1 MPNASSEAPHS
12 QLTSL
17 FEETKLGDLRIAN
30 RVVMP
35 ALTRCRAAP
44 DGTITKDQVEYYEKR
59 ASAGMMVTEPS
70 AVSPFAHGYG
80 KAPGLYDPKHAEGWK
95 LVTSAVHAKGGT
107 IVAQLWHTGRMSHSS
122 FLPADG
128 RIVAPSSIRVGE
140 EADKTDAGVKALGVQ
155 AKDGSWQVHE
165 VPHEL
170 SVAEVEGIVED
181 FGKAAALAVSAG
193 FDGIE
198 IHAGGGYLIDTFLQS
213 ATNLR
218 KVRFPTRHALDKNLA
233 RSSSI
238 PCSPHPKPL
247 SPALTCFRLLL
258 LLCPQD
264 KYGGDAT
271 KRATFLLDILKRVSR
286 ELPLSRVGVRLTP
299 NSGFNGMGA
308 ADNGAS
314 YATIVTLLE
323 ALGATSGS
331 GLAYL
336 HVQDGIGKPGSM
348 PSFYG
353 KISSDGFHKKGAAV
367 TLKDLRPLFSGG
379 LIGNGTYTAE
389 TADAAIAA
397 GIATAVSFG
406 RYFIGNADV
415 VERLRAGQD
424 LAPPPP
430 NEAWFGASTKQG
442 VSPAW
447 GYTDLAPLK
456 QRTKVLH
463 MLGSPASDYYEQL
476 STMYAQGCV
485 NSCGPTCADDY
496 EFVFAIVHADGPS
509 WSFPTSLE
517 PSAIAKAPRVP
528 ISEGLLHLAALKA
541 DVAQSHMFCV
551 QGVSTYRAILDMLGV
566 PFIGGSVDAMTLTTH
581 KGRSKAVAAAAGVP
595 CAASETLRAGD
606 KPTLSFP
613 YIVKPCSEDNSM
625 GISVVRDASQVD
637 AALAEA
643 FTFDDEVLCEAFV
656 PPGREIRFAV
666 LETGEVDA
674 NGTPKLVALPGVE
687 YFMSEEKPI
696 RTSNDK
702 LTADKSGKLT
712 FSKPARACP
721 ANIDPTLQAKLV
733 DAATKAHFALGCRDY
748 SLYDFRIDPEGN
760 PFFLGTRITSPSRAA
775 SGSRGPLR
783 AACVPVAHRLW
794 PKLTAFA
801 LSHAVCPSLAEASL
815 FCCFAANSVISMMA
829 DATGRPD
836 LEHQRLFKTLL
847 ARALERKPESREAGG
862 IVQALGSKQKK
873 QKVAGGA

>member
-44 DGTITKDQVEYYEKR
+44 DGTITKDQVEYYEAR
-59 ASAGMMVTEPS
+59 ASAGMIVTEPS

-95 LVTSAVHAKGGT
+95 LVTSAVHAKGST

-155 AKDGSWQVHE
+155 AKDGSWQKHE
-165 VPHEL
+165 VPHKL

-218 KVRFPTRHALDKNLA
+218 K
-233 RSSSI
+233 
-238 PCSPHPKPL
+238 
-247 SPALTCFRLLL
+247 
-258 LLCPQD
+258 D

-353 KISSDGFHKKGAAV
+353 QISSDGFHKQGAAV
-367 TLKDLRPLFSGG
+367 TLKDLRPIFSGG

-389 TADAAIAA
+389 TADAAIAS

-424 LAPPPP
+424 LAPLPP

-551 QGVSTYRAILDMLGV
+551 QGVSTYRSILDMLGV

-581 KGRSKAVAAAAGVP
+581 KGRSKAVVAAAGVP

-748 SLYDFRIDPEGN
+748 SLYDFRIDPAGN
-760 PFFLGTRITSPSRAA
+760 PFFL
-775 SGSRGPLR
+775 
-783 AACVPVAHRLW
+783 
-794 PKLTAFA
+794 
-801 LSHAVCPSLAEASL
+801 EASL

-862 IVQALGSKQKK
+862 IVQAMGSKQKK

>member
-1 MPNASSEAPHS
+1 MTDVSTDPANT
-12 QLTSL
+12 QLTAL
-17 FEETKLGDLRIAN
+17 FEGTKFGELSIKNRII
-30 RVVMP
+30 MP

-44 DGTITKDQVEYYEKR
+44 DGTITSDQVEYYTSR
-59 ASAGMMVTEPS
+59 ATAGMIVTEPS
-70 AVSPFAHGYG
+70 AVSPFAHGYS
-80 KAPGLYDPKHAEGWK
+80 KAPGLNEPKHAQGWK
-95 LVTSAVHAKGGT
+95 LVTSAVHEKGGT

-122 FLPADG
+122 FIPADG
-128 RIVAPSSIRVGE
+128 RIVAPSPIRVGE
-140 EADKTDAGVKALGVQ
+140 EPDKTGEGVKALGVQ
-155 AKDGSWQVHE
+155 AKDGSWQAHE

-170 SVAEVEGIVED
+170 TIAEVEDIVED

-198 IHAGGGYLIDTFLQS
+198 VHAGGGYLIDTFLQS

-218 KVRFPTRHALDKNLA
+218 K
-233 RSSSI
+233 
-238 PCSPHPKPL
+238 
-247 SPALTCFRLLL
+247 
-258 LLCPQD
+258 D

-271 KRATFLLDILKRVSR
+271 QRATFLLDILKRVSR
-286 ELPLSRVGVRLTP
+286 EMPLSRVGVRLTP

-308 ADNGAS
+308 GDNAAS
-314 YATIVTLLE
+314 YATIVKLLE
-323 ALGATSGS
+323 ALGASAGC

-353 KISSDGFHKKGAAV
+353 KISSDGFHKQGQPV
-367 TLKDLRPLFSGG
+367 TLHDLRPIFSGA

-389 TADAAIAA
+389 SAAQAISSGVAS
-397 GIATAVSFG
+397 AVSFG
-406 RYFIGNADV
+406 RYFLGNTDV
-415 VERLRAGQD
+415 VGKLAAGQD
-424 LAPPPP
+424 LAPAPS
-430 NEAWFGASTKQG
+430 NEAWFGASTKPG
-442 VSPAW
+442 VSPSW
-447 GYTDLAPLK
+447 GYTDLKPLK
-456 QRTKVLH
+456 QRVKVLH

-476 STMYAQGCV
+476 STMYARGCV
-485 NSCGPTCADDY
+485 NSCGPTCADEY
-496 EFVFAIVHADGPS
+496 EFVFAVVHADGPS
-509 WSFPTSLE
+509 WSFPPSLE

-528 ISEGLLHLAALKA
+528 ISEGLLQLASLKA

-551 QGVSTYRAILDMLGV
+551 QGVSTYRAILDMLSV

-581 KGRSKAVAAAAGVP
+581 KGRSKAVVKAAGVP

-606 KPTLSFP
+606 KPTLAFP

-625 GISVVRDASQVD
+625 GISVVRDASQVE

-643 FTFDDEVLCEAFV
+643 FAFDDEVLCEAFV

-666 LETGEVDA
+666 LETGEYDS

-702 LTADKSGKLT
+702 LTADPKSGKLT

-721 ANIDPTLQAKLV
+721 ASIDPTLQAKLV

-760 PFFLGTRITSPSRAA
+760 PFFL
-775 SGSRGPLR
+775 
-783 AACVPVAHRLW
+783 
-794 PKLTAFA
+794 
-801 LSHAVCPSLAEASL
+801 EASL
-815 FCCFAANSVISMMA
+815 FCCFAANSVIAMMA
-829 DATGRPD
+829 DATGRPE
-836 LEHQRLFKTLL
+836 LEHQTLFKALL
-847 ARALERKPESREAGG
+847 ARALERKPESREAGTG
-862 IVQALGSKQKK
+862 LVQALGSKQKK
-873 QKVAGGA
+873 QRIAGGA

>member
-1 MPNASSEAPHS
+1 MTNASSDAPNS

-17 FEETKLGDLRIAN
+17 FKETTLGDLRIAN

-35 ALTRCRAAP
+35 ALTRCRSAQ
-44 DGTITKDQVEYYEKR
+44 DGTITNDQIEYYAAR
-59 ASAGMMVTEPS
+59 ASAGMIVTEPS
-70 AVSPFAHGYG
+70 AVSPFAHGYS

-95 LVTSAVHAKGGT
+95 LVTNAVHAKGGT

-122 FLPADG
+122 FIPADG

-140 EADKTDAGVKALGVQ
+140 EADKTGEGVKALGVQ
-155 AKDGSWQVHE
+155 AKDGSWQAHE

-170 SVAEVEGIVED
+170 AIAEVEGIVED
-181 FGKAAALAVSAG
+181 FGKAAALAVSSG

-218 KVRFPTRHALDKNLA
+218 K
-233 RSSSI
+233 
-238 PCSPHPKPL
+238 
-247 SPALTCFRLLL
+247 
-258 LLCPQD
+258 D

-314 YATIVTLLE
+314 YATIVKLLE
-323 ALGATSGS
+323 ALSATTGS

-367 TLKDLRPLFSGG
+367 TLNDLRPLFSGG

-389 TADAAIAA
+389 TADATIAS

-476 STMYAQGCV
+476 STMYARGCV

-496 EFVFAIVHADGPS
+496 EFVFAVVHADGPS
-509 WSFPTSLE
+509 WSFPSSLE

-581 KGRSKAVAAAAGVP
+581 KGRSKAVVAAAGVP

-606 KPTLSFP
+606 KPTLPFP
-613 YIVKPCSEDNSM
+613 FIVKPCSEDNSM

-643 FTFDDEVLCEAFV
+643 FAFDDEVLCEAFV

-674 NGTPKLVALPGVE
+674 NGTPKLMALPGVE

-760 PFFLGTRITSPSRAA
+760 PFFL
-775 SGSRGPLR
+775 
-783 AACVPVAHRLW
+783 
-794 PKLTAFA
+794 
-801 LSHAVCPSLAEASL
+801 EASL

-829 DATGRPD
+829 DATGRAD

-847 ARALERKPESREAGG
+847 ARTLERKPESREAGG
-862 IVQALGSKQKK
+862 MVQALGSKQKK